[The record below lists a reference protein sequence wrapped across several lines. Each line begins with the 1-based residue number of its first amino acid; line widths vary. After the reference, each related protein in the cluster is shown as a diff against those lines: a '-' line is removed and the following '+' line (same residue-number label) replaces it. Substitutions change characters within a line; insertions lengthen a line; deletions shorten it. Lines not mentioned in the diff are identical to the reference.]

1 MNNIAPAGQRLRD
14 ALAAEKPLQMVGAI
28 NAYCAILAEHA
39 GFRALYLSGAGIANA
54 SYGLPDLG
62 LTTLENVLE
71 DIQRVTSATSLP
83 VLVDA
88 DTGFD
93 DVTETVERFIAS
105 GAAGMHIE
113 DQISQKRCGHRP
125 NKQLVSTEEM
135 VSRIETAVAARNDSS
150 FVIMART
157 DAFAVEGFE
166 GALKRIERYLAA
178 GADMIFPEALT
189 DLDQY
194 RQLSAKIKAP
204 ILANITEFGK
214 TPLFTREQLQSTG
227 VGIALYPLTAFRA
240 MSAAALNTYTTVRA
254 EGTQQRLLSTMQT
267 REELY
272 DHLDY
277 HRYEQELDEKLRH
290 GESKE

>member
-14 ALAAEKPLQMVGAI
+14 ALAAEQPLQMVGAI

-71 DIQRVTSATSLP
+71 DIRRVTSATSLP

-93 DVTETVERFIAS
+93 DVTETVERFIAT

-135 VSRIETAVAARNDSS
+135 VSRIETAVAARHDSS

-157 DAFAVEGFE
+157 DAFAVEGFD

-189 DLDQY
+189 DLEQY

-214 TPLFTREQLQSTG
+214 TPLFTREQLQSAG
-227 VGIALYPLTAFRA
+227 VAIVLYPLTAFRA
-240 MSAAALNTYTTVRA
+240 MSAAAWNTYIAVRA
-254 EGTQQRLLSTMQT
+254 EGTQQGLIAAMQT

-272 DHLDY
+272 EHLDY
-277 HRYEQELDEKLRH
+277 HRYEQELDEKLND
-290 GESKE
+290 GEPKK

>member
-14 ALAAEKPLQMVGAI
+14 ALAAEQPLQMVGAI

-71 DIQRVTSATSLP
+71 DIRRVTSATSLP

-93 DVTETVERFIAS
+93 DVTETVERFIAV
-105 GAAGMHIE
+105 GAAGLHIE

-135 VSRIETAVAARNDSS
+135 VSRIETAVAARNDPS

-157 DAFAVEGFE
+157 DAFAVEGFD
-166 GALKRIERYLAA
+166 GALQRIERYLAA

-194 RQLSAKIKAP
+194 RQLSAKVKAP

-214 TPLFTREQLQSTG
+214 TPLFTREQLQTAG

-240 MSAAALNTYTTVRA
+240 MSAATWNTYIAVRA
-254 EGTQQRLLSTMQT
+254 EGTQQGLIATMQT

-272 DHLDY
+272 EHLDY
-277 HRYEQELDEKLRH
+277 HRYEQELDEKLSH
-290 GESKE
+290 GEPKK